1 MFCCINRK
9 PNQKELYFDID
20 RVFRLNNDKKI
31 SGIYVLFKND
41 ICLYV
46 GQSKNLSS
54 RLATHLCGRYESV
67 DKVLIYQDF
76 DSECEDNDDI
86 LNYSEKFAI
95 KYFKPIENIL
105 ADFTEEIDI
114 NCTISQ
120 FYDFNNGVPLFYT
133 YEIIISDNN
142 IFISDDEII
151 LNFSENKK
159 MKKEILYCINTGE
172 NI

>member
-9 PNQKELYFDID
+9 SNQKELYFDID
-20 RVFRLNNDKKI
+20 RAFRLNNDKKI

-54 RLATHLCGRYESV
+54 RLATHLCGRYESI

-76 DSECEDNDDI
+76 DSEGEENDDI

-95 KYFKPIENIL
+95 KHFKPIENIL
-105 ADFTEEIDI
+105 ADFTDEIDI
-114 NCTISQ
+114 NSTITQ
-120 FYDFNNGVPLFYT
+120 FYDFKNGAPLFYT
-133 YEIIISDNN
+133 YEIIFSNDN

-151 LNFSENKK
+151 LNFSDNEE
-159 MKKEILYCINTGE
+159 MKKTVLYCINVGE
-172 NI
+172 KI